1 VLHAQRRDRRPIFD
15 RGRGSRLWD
24 IDGNTYLDA
33 ISGTCGPAMVGH
45 SHPDVVE
52 AVSRQLG
59 RLSSVFIVYDSVE
72 VVDFCRRMAEIA
84 PPGLSKTFLC
94 PGGGE
99 AVETA
104 LKLAMRVTG
113 RTEVLSLYGAYHG
126 MSLATMGLSG
136 LPTLREWFPGGVRWP
151 TFHQVASGDRYRP
164 QMGAPEL
171 PDESAAARAV
181 EAALDGGTYGHVA
194 ALILEL
200 VQGPGGHTVYG
211 PAYYREVQR
220 ICRERDILLIVDE
233 VQTGLARC
241 GSMWACDVF
250 DVQPDILVVGKAFG
264 GGFPFGAVIARG
276 DLIDDEIE
284 SEPWHILT
292 FMNQP
297 LQAAAGLAVIDIV
310 ERENLAERARQLGE
324 RARSRFNL
332 LADSYEVVGDV
343 RGPGLFLGLDLVE
356 DRETKRPATQAC
368 REAWAWA
375 LDHGLVTWFGG
386 AGNVLKFKPPL
397 TTPLE
402 DFDEM
407 LDLVEQT
414 VEFVQQRVDASARV
428 LV

>member
-1 VLHAQRRDRRPIFD
+1 
-15 RGRGSRLWD
+15 
-24 IDGNTYLDA
+24 
-33 ISGTCGPAMVGH
+33 
-45 SHPDVVE
+45 
-52 AVSRQLG
+52 
-59 RLSSVFIVYDSVE
+59 
-72 VVDFCRRMAEIA
+72 
-84 PPGLSKTFLC
+84 
-94 PGGGE
+94 
-99 AVETA
+99 
-104 LKLAMRVTG
+104 
-113 RTEVLSLYGAYHG
+113 
-126 MSLATMGLSG
+126 
-136 LPTLREWFPGGVRWP
+136 
-151 TFHQVASGDRYRP
+151 
-164 QMGAPEL
+164 
-171 PDESAAARAV
+171 
-181 EAALDGGTYGHVA
+181 
-194 ALILEL
+194 
-200 VQGPGGHTVYG
+200 VYG

-332 LADSYEVVGDV
+332 LADSCEVVGDV